1 MSSIRYILPGTILAS
16 FATVILTSACS
27 TSSQSEAIPVAQV
40 VSPFEDYSSIPPAL
54 PETIPVPMKPLKTSD
69 ELLKEVKLYKDLIPA
84 GTHARKKKR
93 RMNPRYITI
102 HSTQNYSASADAW
115 RHSLALKN
123 GKLRATKRKNGNRI
137 GYLAWHYT
145 TDQNVTV
152 QHIPDNEQGEHADYD
167 GPGNNYSIGIEMC
180 ENHGNNRYATIERT
194 AKLTAYLMF
203 KHDIPLKNVVPH
215 YHWPR
220 EGLSKPNK
228 NCPHFLLDNGKPGA
242 KWAGYLAK
250 VQQHYDSF
258 TVPVP
263 QLPIQEPSRPAVP
276 TYTLSET
283 VLPDSPA
290 AQYHKI
296 YGL

>member
-194 AKLTAYLMF
+194 A
-203 KHDIPLKNVVPH
+203 
-215 YHWPR
+215 
-220 EGLSKPNK
+220 
-228 NCPHFLLDNGKPGA
+228 LDNGKPGA